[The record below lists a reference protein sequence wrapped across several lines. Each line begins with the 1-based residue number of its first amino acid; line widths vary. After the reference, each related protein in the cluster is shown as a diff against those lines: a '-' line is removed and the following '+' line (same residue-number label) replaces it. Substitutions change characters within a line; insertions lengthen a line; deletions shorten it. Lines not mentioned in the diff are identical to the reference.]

1 MQGST
6 RSGVVL
12 EMPKIDKAWLMRA
25 YSFDAEE
32 LVAAMESIAW
42 PVREDCA
49 DAQPDQIEPVKWWPE
64 AA

>member
-1 MQGST
+1 
-6 RSGVVL
+6 
-12 EMPKIDKAWLMRA
+12 MPKIDKAWLMRA